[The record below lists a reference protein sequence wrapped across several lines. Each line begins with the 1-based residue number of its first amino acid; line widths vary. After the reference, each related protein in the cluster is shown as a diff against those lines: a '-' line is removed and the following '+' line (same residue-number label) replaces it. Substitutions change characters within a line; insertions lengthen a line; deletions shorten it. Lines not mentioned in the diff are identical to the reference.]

1 MGKEEQAFL
10 EKIREHPLTF
20 SLCRCGSRTMMKR
33 EFDIV
38 IIDEATQALEGMKR
52 NKPNTQW
59 VIHRS
64 VVLFLIV

>member
-1 MGKEEQAFL
+1 
-10 EKIREHPLTF
+10 
-20 SLCRCGSRTMMKR
+20 MMKR

-59 VIHRS
+59 IIHHSILLFSGMLDCFTERS
-64 VVLFLIV
+64 KGYFGK